1 MQEWFQNFVLG
12 WSQIGPGRL
21 NIFLYKFLQFSKSVQ
36 GITQA
41 RWPGDD
47 PFWTI
52 PNVEGQRADFMR
64 SGLKVKSLCDLVSRP
79 QRDKRTLLESVGL
92 SQIDL
97 KKAEEFV
104 NGLPNIQVGL
114 ALAGDEDDEKVQIPA
129 NFFDADMRKEVR
141 ILYQVHVVWIFKV

>member
-1 MQEWFQNFVLG
+1 
-12 WSQIGPGRL
+12 
-21 NIFLYKFLQFSKSVQ
+21 
-36 GITQA
+36 
-41 RWPGDD
+41 
-47 PFWTI
+47 
-52 PNVEGQRADFMR
+52 MR

-141 ILYQVHVVWIFKV
+141 ILYQVQERLLKANFSFIPHSCS